1 MTADSWRQ
9 VITLAVTVAR
19 SKGHADYLCSFSF
32 KPSMLLFSLAL
43 PELGRGP
50 TLHVPLRCG
59 SRHVNLDY
67 VKDTVDSFDPS
78 SEQFVTSTGIHV
90 TNVEEE
96 RAEVGSTGH
105 GNARWLYRA
114 EVTI

>member
-1 MTADSWRQ
+1 M
-9 VITLAVTVAR
+9 
-19 SKGHADYLCSFSF
+19 
-32 KPSMLLFSLAL
+32 
-43 PELGRGP
+43 
-50 TLHVPLRCG
+50 
-59 SRHVNLDY
+59 NLDY

-105 GNARWLYRA
+105 GNARWLLRA
-114 EVTI
+114 EVTT